1 MKRKRKIKKKFIIFS
16 IIGLIVI
23 IGIVILAI
31 FLLNKNSFS
40 VKLVK
45 DLDIEINTEVKVSS
59 RIESS
64 I

>member
-1 MKRKRKIKKKFIIFS
+1 MKRRRKIKKKFIIFG

-23 IGIVILAI
+23 IGIAILAI

-45 DLDIEINTEVKVSS
+45 DLDIEINTPKFDTL
-59 RIESS
+59 
-64 I
+64 